1 MTKGLNLK
9 TASAA
14 LGVSAMLAG
23 FGAVAAMPA
32 AAQDYN
38 YDGYCYVKKQDLA
51 GKDAALGAIGGSIA
65 GALLGKKGDKGKDAL
80 VGAAVGGAAGYVVG
94 KNSTE
99 KPRCSKGRYYVYDHG
114 YYTPPP
120 APEGFR
126 LVSFETRPEGFDEY
140 VLHKG
145 RYIRYHGR

>member
-1 MTKGLNLK
+1 LTQKFNLK
-9 TASAA
+9 TATAA

-23 FGAVAAMPA
+23 FGVVAPMPA
-32 AAQDYN
+32 AAQNYN

-51 GKDAALGAIGGSIA
+51 GKDAALGAIGGGIA

-94 KNSTE
+94 RNSTE

-114 YYTPPP
+114 YYAPP
-120 APEGFR
+120 AAPQGFR
-126 LVSFETRPEGFDEY
+126 LVSFEVRPEGFDEY